1 VSLPESPWL
10 MTLYLVAVSKALDC
24 FGFDLF
30 LKKGVQ
36 LIYYLQEWA
45 MLHHK
50 NFFVYD
56 NLAIR
61 MDYPPCIL

>member
-1 VSLPESPWL
+1 MS
-10 MTLYLVAVSKALDC
+10 TYLVVVSKGLDC

-36 LIYYLQEWA
+36 LIYYLQVWA
-45 MLHHK
+45 KLHQQ
-50 NFFVYD
+50 NSFVYD

-61 MDYPPCIL
+61 MDSPLCIL